1 MCLKNSIKFS
11 DTNLA
16 LFYYYLLLSNFYF
29 CTITAQIQNN
39 HNVSK
44 PISAILPG
52 DFIVGVL
59 LSVHHQPSPLQASQR
74 KIGQL
79 SCGEVREHY
88 GIQRTEAVI
97 QTIDEIND
105 DPYILPNITLGYQIL
120 DTCWYA
126 PIALRQTIELIRGTI
141 SVPLTQ
147 KDEKCKSTQNTL
159 NSIQKNTQQTFHK
172 QLVEF
177 KTNNVTDKNKS
188 STTDIKNN
196 NKTQLLKNTLIGI
209 IGPGSS
215 SIALQVQNLL
225 QLFSLPQ
232 IGYSTTSR
240 DLSDKARFST
250 FLRVVPSDYYQA
262 QVIIDIVR
270 RFNWTYVSAV
280 NTDENYGQSGIQA
293 FRELAEKYDVCIARE
308 DSVLSNAD
316 KSQFD
321 DVLRNLEYDKL
332 ANVVVCF
339 CEGMTVRG
347 LLAAMERLNL
357 SDRFLFIGTDGWAD
371 RADVVAGYERQALGS
386 ITVRIHS
393 PYVDSFDK
401 RYFSL
406 SPFTNTRNPWFK
418 EFWEHKFACQ
428 IPADANAL
436 QPLTNFFDKKHCTG
450 KEDLSEKYKQE
461 PKLSFVIKAIKTMAI
476 ALHQLQQDICGV
488 NVTGLCPKLYPFNG
502 TLFFNYLL
510 NVSFPYGPDG
520 DMVEFD
526 HRGDPP
532 GRYDIM
538 NFQVKSDKTFDYVK
552 IADWNNGT
560 LDFICEYQEPPPGPI
575 ESVCSKPCSNGYYK
589 SIQTGGQEKKCCWVC
604 LPCDRHQILANET
617 YCQDCAMGYWPNKHK
632 NKCLP
637 IRIEHMEWDDSDA
650 IIRTFVTFITLCIF
664 IRYNNTPVV
673 KSSTRE
679 LCYIILLGMIFSHIA
694 IFAILKK
701 PTSFSCGLSRIVP
714 GVSFSMIYAS
724 LFVKTNRIARILA
737 GSKKSFPSKRMKFM
751 SASAQ
756 LMLTSVLIFIE
767 IIITVTMLI
776 IEPPGIEHQYPTRR
790 RVLLVCNTSARGVLV
805 PLAFIFVLIGFCTL
819 YAWKTRSV
827 PENFNEAKFIGF
839 AMYTTCVIWVAFL
852 PIYFGSESKIV
863 THCIC
868 ISLSATVTLILLFF
882 PKLYIILVRPERN
895 IRAFFT
901 TTSKIRCHIGAQ
913 KISTISSKVPSSF
926 SSMSHDCCECSKIS
940 SNCER
945 NRTSVKSE
953 AIQTSPELKRLTL
966 VPNHDI
972 DKDSILSELLYC
984 GNTSNKNC
992 DFPNPES
999 YKDRPRQETPKIRF
1013 SEENQYISN
1022 QSLSISQSNST
1033 NNPIDRIM
1041 SSDSIDTIDNQTI
1054 NYNYNYYTTPYS
1066 SKNLIE
1072 SNDDDRKYLCKECAR
1087 KDTYKWNTQHFR
1099 TTISEESLSGCS
1111 FSESSANDYKIKNIT
1126 IKIGKPYY
1134 FKTKIS
1140 RKKNCS
1146 ANS

>member
-1 MCLKNSIKFS
+1 MSFMFLPRCLFV
-11 DTNLA
+11 
-16 LFYYYLLLSNFYF
+16 FFLSNF
-29 CTITAQIQNN
+29 IQAQSSQNN
-39 HNVSK
+39 ASK
-44 PISAILPG
+44 PTSAGLPG

-59 LSVHHQPSPLQASQR
+59 VSVHHQPSPSQASQR
-74 KIGQL
+74 RIGQHL
-79 SCGEVREHY
+79 CGEVREHY

-97 QTIDEIND
+97 QTIDEINA
-105 DPYILPNITLGYQIL
+105 DPTILPNITLGYQIL

-126 PIALRQTIELIRGTI
+126 PIALRQTIELIRGTE
-141 SVPLTQ
+141 
-147 KDEKCKSTQNTL
+147 DEKCTSKNVTVAQKA
-159 NSIQKNTQQTFHK
+159 IQKHASSATKANNATF
-172 QLVEF
+172 
-177 KTNNVTDKNKS
+177 
-188 STTDIKNN
+188 
-196 NKTQLLKNTLIGI
+196 KNTLIGI

-240 DLSDKARFST
+240 DLSDKARYNT

-262 QVIIDIVR
+262 QVMIDIVR

-347 LLAAMERLNL
+347 LLASMERLNL

-371 RADVVAGYERQALGS
+371 RADVVLGYERQALGS

-393 PYVDSFDK
+393 PYVESFDK
-401 RYFSL
+401 RYFGL
-406 SPFTNTRNPWFK
+406 SPFTNTRNPWFT
-418 EFWEHKFACQ
+418 EFWEHKFGCQ
-428 IPADANAL
+428 LPGDPNIL
-436 QPLTNFFDKKHCTG
+436 QPLTNFFDKKVCTG

-476 ALHQLQQDICGV
+476 ALNQLQQDTCGT
-488 NVTGLCPKLYPFNG
+488 NFTGACSKMYPFNG

-538 NFQVKSDKTFDYVK
+538 NFQVRGDTYDYVK

-560 LDFICEYQEPPPGPI
+560 LDFIREYQEPPPGPI
-575 ESVCSKPCSNGYYK
+575 ESVCSKPCPNGYYK

-617 YCQDCAMGYWPNKHK
+617 YCQDCAMGYWPNKQK
-632 NKCLP
+632 NTCLP
-637 IRIEHMEWDDSDA
+637 IRIEHMQWDDGHA
-650 IIRTFVTFITLCIF
+650 IISMTFSVTGTIATFITLCIF

-679 LCYIILLGMIFSHIA
+679 LCYIILIGMIFSHVSV
-694 IFAILKK
+694 FAILKI
-701 PTSFSCGLSRIVP
+701 PTEMSCGVSRFVP

-737 GSKKSFPSKRMKFM
+737 GSKKSFPSKRLKFM

-756 LMLTSVLIFIE
+756 LVLTSVLIFIE
-767 IIITVTMLI
+767 IIITVAMLI
-776 IEPPGIEHQYPTRR
+776 VEPPGIEHQYPTRR
-790 RVLLVCNTSARGVLV
+790 RVLLVCSTSARGVLV

-852 PIYFGSESKIV
+852 PIYFGSESKII

-926 SSMSHDCCECSKIS
+926 SSSHDCCECSKRS
-940 SNCER
+940 SIER
-945 NRTSVKSE
+945 NRVSVKST
-953 AIQTSPELKRLTL
+953 AIQTSPDLKRLTL
-966 VPNHDI
+966 LADNAMPDV
-972 DKDSILSELLYC
+972 DKSSIISDLLYC
-984 GNTSNKNC
+984 GDPKSPSRNDIQN
-992 DFPNPES
+992 
-999 YKDRPRQETPKIRF
+999 RPKQETPKIRF
-1013 SEENQYISN
+1013 SEQNQYISDHS
-1022 QSLSISQSNST
+1022 SLSVPQPGAAT
-1033 NNPIDRIM
+1033 DRTM
-1041 SSDSIDTIDNQTI
+1041 SSDSMDTLDNQAVNF
-1054 NYNYNYYTTPYS
+1054 NYDYYTTPYS
-1066 SKNLIE
+1066 VNTVRRKSTDSDE
-1072 SNDDDRKYLCKECAR
+1072 RKYLCKDCAR
-1087 KDTYKWNTQHFR
+1087 KDTYKWNPEHLR

-1111 FSESSANDYKIKNIT
+1111 ASESSAHEYKIKNIT

-1134 FKTKIS
+1134 L
-1140 RKKNCS
+1140 
-1146 ANS
+1146 